1 MHGNGRRLCERVAY
15 SDIASDNLYKVLSLF
30 DLIVKRTSIILF
42 LLAAVTASLVAQ
54 TTYEEVTSNLDKSG
68 GVYYAY
74 PVTEALNTPVP
85 AGYEP
90 FYISHFSRHG
100 SRYLIADEDLDR
112 VVDVFAKAHDAN
124 ALTPLGEDVRGKLLA
139 FQTEMSGR
147 GGELTPLGERQHR
160 AIAGR
165 MYEANPGIFTD
176 DAVITA
182 VSTPVMRCA
191 YSMMAFTEALKERN
205 PRLTI
210 PRESSNRH
218 LAYLNYHSPESNEF
232 NSESNTALKQG
243 LKDFKDKMTRPDR
256 LMDTLFSDKDYLHE
270 NVDAPEL
277 MWGLYWVASDLQNT
291 EQGTSL
297 YDIFTPAE
305 LFDLWQ
311 VFNYDFYIHNTS
323 YPKSRGLH
331 VDNANRLLT
340 NIIDT
345 ANDYVADGRKGATLR
360 FAHDGNL
367 IPLAARMLIDGT
379 YGMENRPD
387 SLYKSWANF
396 KVSPMAGNIQII
408 LYRNVKDASKPILAK
423 VMLNEREVSLPGKP
437 FDFPFYRWED
447 LKEHLVNMTHTPF
460 DTLVPDDMK

>member
-1 MHGNGRRLCERVAY
+1 MTIFILLATAV
-15 SDIASDNLYKVLSLF
+15 SLF
-30 DLIVKRTSIILF
+30 
-42 LLAAVTASLVAQ
+42 AQ
-54 TTYEEVTSNLDKSG
+54 TTFEEVAADLNKSG

-74 PVTEALNTPVP
+74 PVTESDDTPVP

-112 VVDVFAKAHDAN
+112 VADVFDRADKADA
-124 ALTPLGEDVRGKLLA
+124 LSPLGKEVRGVLTS

-165 MYEANPGIFTD
+165 MYDGNRGVFED

-205 PRLTI
+205 PRLRI

-232 NSESNTALKQG
+232 NSEANTALKNS
-243 LKDFKDKMTRPDR
+243 LKEFKTRKTNPER
-256 LMDTLFSDKDYLHE
+256 LMSTLFNDKAYLADSI
-270 NVDAPEL
+270 NAPEL
-277 MWGLYWVASDLQNT
+277 MWDLYWVASDLQNT
-291 EQGTSL
+291 EQGTSF
-297 YDIFTPAE
+297 YNIFTPEE

-323 YPKSRGLH
+323 YPKARGLH
-331 VDNANRLLT
+331 VDNADRLLT
-340 NIIDT
+340 NIIET
-345 ANDYVADGRKGATLR
+345 AQDYVDHNRKGATLR

-367 IPLAARMLIDGT
+367 IPLAARMMIKDT
-379 YGMENRPD
+379 YGMENCPD

-408 LYRNVKDASKPILAK
+408 LYRKPSDPSAPVLAK
-423 VMLNEREVSLPGKP
+423 VMLNEREVSVPVHT
-437 FDFPFYRWED
+437 DMFPFYRWDD
-447 LKEHLVNMTHTPF
+447 LKSHLVKMTQTPF
-460 DTLVPDDMK
+460 DTLVPDRLK

>member
-1 MHGNGRRLCERVAY
+1 MKRPFIIFA
-15 SDIASDNLYKVLSLF
+15 
-30 DLIVKRTSIILF
+30 LI
-42 LLAAVTASLVAQ
+42 AAVADGMTAQ
-54 TTYEEVTSNLDKSG
+54 TTYEEVAADLDKSG

-74 PVTEALNTPVP
+74 PVTESSNTPVP

-100 SRYLIADEDLDR
+100 SRYLISDEDLDR
-112 VVDVFAKAHDAN
+112 VVEVFDKAHAAG
-124 ALTPLGEDVRGKLLA
+124 ALTPLGEEVRSKLLS
-139 FQTEMSGR
+139 FQVEMKGR

-165 MYEANPGIFTD
+165 MYEANPGVFTD

-205 PRLTI
+205 PRLSI

-232 NSESNTALKQG
+232 NSESNKALKQP
-243 LKDFKDKMTRPDR
+243 LRDIKAKMTRPDR
-256 LMDTLFSDKDYLHE
+256 LMGTLFSDKEYLKKQ
-270 NVDAPEL
+270 VDAPEL
-277 MWGLYWVASDLQNT
+277 MWGLYWTASDLQNT

-297 YDIFTPAE
+297 YDIFTPQE

-311 VFNYDFYIHNTS
+311 VPNYDFYIHNTS

-340 NIIDT
+340 NIIDM
-345 ANDYVADGRKGATLR
+345 AQDYVSNNRKGATLR

-367 IPLAARMLIDGT
+367 IPLAARMMIEDT

-408 LYRNVKDASKPILAK
+408 LYRNPSDANAPVIVK
-423 VMLNEREVSLPGKP
+423 VMLNEREVRVPAP
-437 FDFPFYRWED
+437 TDMFPFYRWDD
-447 LKEHLVNMTHTPF
+447 LKAHLVKMTETPF
-460 DTLVPDDMK
+460 DTLVPDHLK